1 MVLFTWPRHPPYVV
15 NPKRDERCERDVP
28 VGGEMVVQELNINGL
43 LSGLQ
48 VAGLDIRQQLVD
60 ESLVSLA
67 VLNSDL
73 GLQKAEEGLS
83 K

>member
-1 MVLFTWPRHPPYVV
+1 
-15 NPKRDERCERDVP
+15 
-28 VGGEMVVQELNINGL
+28 MVVQELNINGL